1 MPHDKPTHSYR
12 CKVMFIE
19 LKKCPRV
26 SIYVRLQ
33 LNVALGDRYTPS
45 TLLSDVQI
53 EIVFF
58 VKRMYINYLC
68 LLNIRLMKNNR
79 FYIKCCVTEEHYQ
92 RYVGDTRLS
101 L

>member
-1 MPHDKPTHSYR
+1 MPRDKPHSYR

-19 LKKCPRV
+19 LKKCPRF
-26 SIYVRLQ
+26 SIYVRLH
-33 LNVALGDRYTPS
+33 LNVVLGDRYTPS
-45 TLLSDVQI
+45 TLLSDAQI
-53 EIVFF
+53 VFFF

-79 FYIKCCVTEEHYQ
+79 FYIKCCVIEEHYQ
-92 RYVGDTRLS
+92 RYVGNTRLS